1 MSESTTVAVG
11 KQSLRLPIFI
21 IVLLLFTAHSF
32 LMNGHKHV
40 YNRLTV
46 GTYVDPIAADA
57 DPSLFKNSIYV
68 QAVKRTNVRLN
79 VIYDLYPWVY
89 KHFDFETFAIIQ
101 EIVSLFFMLAAVF
114 ALSRAIFGGTATGC
128 VAMLLYTAE
137 LNNWTLGS
145 PAPYL
150 NFFHHGLHYNY
161 PFLAWSLVFF
171 LYKRFPLSLFLA
183 GCAWNFHPM
192 CTVFLLF
199 TYGVYWLFNMK
210 KFPLRTIL
218 LSAVAFTVPAMPIL
232 IKAFA
237 YTGNTGE
244 VHELWFKGVYW
255 GAWYTCNP
263 LTWPAKWIIRAGL
276 FFAVFGIALFYVP
289 KRDMRKTVGVLVF
302 AVGLLCVVGTVFADL
317 YPVPFIIRLSLWRAT
332 FVYLL
337 LALPCIAYLLV
348 QLWQKGLSRRFF
360 VIMALTVIS
369 GYVPGLNY
377 FYMPA
382 VILFM
387 LLAVYEQQL
396 TRMLPLLQGRLPL
409 FMGVALLA
417 TLAFQGA
424 RGAVVVPVAL
434 FFAGTLLIMLLAKRA
449 PSFLAGKTPAWI
461 LPALLVLFFDI
472 CVLLSTGGPSIYY
485 HGMVRGKVDPWAD
498 IQKVAKRS
506 SHKDDL
512 FIIPPYL
519 NDFGIY
525 SQRATIGDWP
535 EGGNI
540 IYLDGQFAREW
551 FDRMYDIGWRERFGA
566 KEGYGALTT
575 DEVRSAARKYG
586 ALFVITEKPKEFSLP
601 KLYENKEFILYRL
614 N

>member
-1 MSESTTVAVG
+1 MSESTKSAVG
-11 KQSLRLPIFI
+11 KLSLRLPVLIL
-21 IVLLLFTAHSF
+21 VLLLFTAHSF

-40 YNRLTV
+40 YRYLTV
-46 GTYVDPIAADA
+46 GTYVDPIAAEA

-79 VIYDLYPWVY
+79 VIHDLYPWVY
-89 KHFDFETFAIIQ
+89 KHFDFETFAITQ

-114 ALSRAIFGGTATGC
+114 ALAKTMFGGTATGC

-145 PAPYL
+145 PSPYL

-171 LYKRFPLSLFLA
+171 LCKRFPLSLFLA

-199 TYGVYWLFNMK
+199 TYGVYWLFNLK
-210 KFPLRTIL
+210 KFPPAIIL
-218 LSAVAFTVPAMPIL
+218 LSAIAFAVPAMPIL

-276 FFAVFGIALFYVP
+276 FFAVFIIALFCVP
-289 KRDMRKTVGVLVF
+289 RQDLRKTIGALVF
-302 AVGLLCVVGTVFADL
+302 AVGLLCAIGTVFADL

-332 FVYLL
+332 FIYLL
-337 LALPCIAYLLV
+337 LALPCIAYCLV
-348 QLWQKGLSRRFF
+348 QLWQQGRPYRFF
-360 VIMALTVIS
+360 VIVAIAVFS
-369 GYVPGLNY
+369 GYVPGLNAVY
-377 FYMPA
+377 LPA
-382 VILFM
+382 VILF
-387 LLAVYEQQL
+387 LLL
-396 TRMLPLLQGRLPL
+396 TTHEKKLVRILPRLQGRILPL
-409 FMGVALLA
+409 TGITLLA
-417 TLAFQGA
+417 TLIIQGT
-424 RGAVVVPVAL
+424 RGAPVIPAAL
-434 FFAGTLLIMLLAKRA
+434 
-449 PSFLAGKTPAWI
+449 FLAGTFLAVIVTENIPLSFSRLPPAWVM
-461 LPALLVLFFDI
+461 PALLVLVFDI
-472 CVLLSTGGPSIYY
+472 CVLTSTGGPSIYY
-485 HGMVRGKVDPWAD
+485 HGRIRGEVDPWAD
-498 IQKVAKRS
+498 IQKAAKKF
-506 SHKDDL
+506 SHKDDV

-540 IYLDGQFAREW
+540 IYLDSQFAREW

-566 KEGYGALTT
+566 KEGYDALTT
-575 DEVRSAARKYG
+575 VEVRSAARKYG
-586 ALFVITEKPKEFSLP
+586 VSFVITEKPKEFNLS
-601 KLYENKEFILYRL
+601 KLYENDKFILYCL